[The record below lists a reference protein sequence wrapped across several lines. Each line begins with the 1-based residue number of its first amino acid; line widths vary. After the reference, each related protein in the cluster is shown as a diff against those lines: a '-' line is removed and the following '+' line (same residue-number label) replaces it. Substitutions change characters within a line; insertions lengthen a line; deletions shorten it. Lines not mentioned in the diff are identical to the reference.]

1 MQKLLISLLADIA
14 LPSVVKAGVDPEV
27 HKLCLP
33 AVDYIGCVKAQSGN
47 SNQMRITIDRELLFQ
62 KVMLAQQIWLM

>member
-1 MQKLLISLLADIA
+1 MHKLLISLLVAIA
-14 LPSVVKAGVDPEV
+14 LPSAVKAGVDPEV

-47 SNQMRITIDRELLFQ
+47 
-62 KVMLAQQIWLM
+62 

>member
-1 MQKLLISLLADIA
+1 MHKLMISLLAAIA

-47 SNQMRITIDRELLFQ
+47 SNQMRITIDEGFAL
-62 KVMLAQQIWLM
+62 